1 MKFLLIL
8 LSVIVVAVI
17 LRKLIRYKTLAPLLP
32 RKYNFGKRRITLRE
46 VLRLLEEREAK
57 TLVETGVARM
67 GLEKSKSDG
76 ASTVVFGMW
85 AKQNEG
91 HLYSVDIDPE
101 ATERAGAAVSEMG
114 LTDNVTLVT
123 SDSVA
128 YLDDFTDSVDFLYL
142 DSYDYHK
149 TDTAIQTASQDHH
162 LKEIKAIEGCL
173 HDDTVILI
181 DDCDMPNGGK
191 GKLVIERLTAQGWK
205 VHMSEYQVIL
215 VGDASKDTR

>member
-8 LSVIVVAVI
+8 LSVIVVAVV
-17 LRKLIRYKTLAPLLP
+17 LRKLVRYKTLAPLLP
-32 RKYNFGKRRITLRE
+32 RKYNFGKRRNTLRE
-46 VLRLLEEREAK
+46 VLRLLDERNAT
-57 TLVETGVARM
+57 TLLETGVARM
-67 GLEKSKSDG
+67 GLEKSKGDG
-76 ASTVVFGMW
+76 ASTIVFGLW
-85 AKQNEG
+85 AKQNDA

-101 ATERAGAAVSEMG
+101 ATERAGIAVDDMD
-114 LTDNVTLVT
+114 LADNVTLVT

-128 YLDDFTDSVDFLYL
+128 YLDEFTDTVDFLYL

-173 HDDTVILI
+173 HENSVILI

-191 GKLVIERLTAQGWK
+191 GKLVIERLTARGWK

-215 VGDASKDTR
+215 VRDMG

>member
-1 MKFLLIL
+1 MKFLLAL
-8 LSVIVVAVI
+8 VVVAVAAAAI
-17 LRKLIRYKTLAPLLP
+17 RKLVRYKTLAPLLP
-32 RKYNFGKRRITLRE
+32 RRYNFGKRRDTLRE
-46 VLRLLEEREAK
+46 VLRLLDERGAK

-67 GLEKSKSDG
+67 GLEKSKGDG
-76 ASTVVFGMW
+76 ASTIVFGVW
-85 AKQNEG
+85 AKQNDA

-101 ATERAGAAVSEMG
+101 ATERAGQAV
-114 LTDNVTLVT
+114 TDMDLSDSVTLVT

-128 YLDDFTDSVDFLYL
+128 YLDEFTDMVDFLYL

-173 HDDTVILI
+173 HEDTVILI

-191 GKLVIERLTAQGWK
+191 GKLVIERLTAKGWK

-215 VGDASKDTR
+215 VKGK

>member
-1 MKFLLIL
+1 MKFLLAL
-8 LSVIVVAVI
+8 VVVAVAAAAI
-17 LRKLIRYKTLAPLLP
+17 RKLVRFKTLAPLLP
-32 RKYNFGKRRITLRE
+32 RRYNFGKRRDTLRE
-46 VLRLLEEREAK
+46 VLRLLDERGAR

-67 GLEKSKSDG
+67 GLEKSKGDG
-76 ASTVVFGMW
+76 ASTIVFGLW
-85 AKQNEG
+85 ARQNDA

-101 ATERAGAAVSEMG
+101 ATERAGQAVANMDLS
-114 LTDNVTLVT
+114 DSVTLVT

-128 YLDDFTDSVDFLYL
+128 YLDEFTDMVDFLYL

-149 TDTAIQTASQDHH
+149 TDTAIQIASQDHH

-173 HDDTVILI
+173 HEDTVILI

-191 GKLVIERLTAQGWK
+191 GKLVIERLTAKGWK

-215 VGDASKDTR
+215 VKGK

>member
-1 MKFLLIL
+1 MKFLPIL
-8 LSVIVVAVI
+8 LSVIVVAVV
-17 LRKLIRYKTLAPLLP
+17 LRKLVRYKTLAPLLP
-32 RKYNFGKRRITLRE
+32 RKYNFGKRRDTLRE
-46 VLRLLEEREAK
+46 VLRLLDERNAT
-57 TLVETGVARM
+57 TLLETGVARM
-67 GLEKSKSDG
+67 GLEKSKGDG
-76 ASTVVFGMW
+76 ASTIVFGLW
-85 AKQNEG
+85 SKQNDA

-101 ATERAGAAVSEMG
+101 ATKRAGVAVDAMG
-114 LTDNVTLVT
+114 LGDSVTLVT

-128 YLDDFTDSVDFLYL
+128 YLENFTDSVDFLYL

-149 TDTAIQTASQDHH
+149 TDTAIQTASQNHH

-215 VGDASKDTR
+215 VRDTE

>member
-1 MKFLLIL
+1 MKFLLAL
-8 LSVIVVAVI
+8 IVVAVAAAVI
-17 LRKLIRYKTLAPLLP
+17 RKIVRFKTLEPLLP
-32 RKYNFGKRRITLRE
+32 RRYNFGKRRDTLRE
-46 VLRLLEEREAK
+46 VLRLLDERGAT
-57 TLVETGVARM
+57 TLLETGVARM
-67 GLEKSKSDG
+67 GLEKSKGDG
-76 ASTVVFGMW
+76 ASTIVFGLW
-85 AKQNEG
+85 AKQNDA

-101 ATERAGAAVSEMG
+101 ATERAGIAVHDMD
-114 LTDNVTLVT
+114 LADHVTLVT

-128 YLDDFTDSVDFLYL
+128 YLDEFTDAVDFLYL

-173 HDDTVILI
+173 HEDTVILI

-191 GKLVIERLTAQGWK
+191 GKLVIERLTAKGWK

-215 VGDASKDTR
+215 VRDVG

>member
-1 MKFLLIL
+1 MKFVLAL
-8 LSVIVVAVI
+8 VAVLLAAAI
-17 LRKLIRYKTLAPLLP
+17 IRKIVRFKTLSPLLP
-32 RKYNFGKRRITLRE
+32 AKYNFGKRRDTLRE

-57 TLVETGVARM
+57 VLVETGVARM
-67 GLEKSKSDG
+67 GLEKSKGDG
-76 ASTVVFGMW
+76 ASTIVFSLW
-85 AKQNEG
+85 AKQNDA

-101 ATERAGAAVSEMG
+101 ATAKAGEAVAAMELG
-114 LTDNVTLVT
+114 DHVTLVT

-128 YLDDFTDSVDFLYL
+128 YLENFTDAVDFLYL

-149 TDTAIQTASQDHH
+149 TDTEIQRASQAHH
-162 LKEIKAIEGCL
+162 LKEIVAIEGCL

-191 GKLVIERLTAQGWK
+191 GKLVIERLTANGWT

-215 VGDASKDTR
+215 LRDSA

>member
-1 MKFLLIL
+1 MKFLLAL
-8 LSVIVVAVI
+8 IVVAAAAAVI
-17 LRKLIRYKTLAPLLP
+17 RKLVRYKTLDPLLP
-32 RKYNFGKRRITLRE
+32 RRYNFGKRRDTLRE
-46 VLRLLEEREAK
+46 VLRLLDERGAT
-57 TLVETGVARM
+57 TLLETGVARM
-67 GLEKSKSDG
+67 GLEKSKGDG
-76 ASTVVFGMW
+76 ASTIVFGLW
-85 AKQNEG
+85 AKQNDA

-101 ATERAGAAVSEMG
+101 ATERAGIAVHDMD
-114 LTDNVTLVT
+114 LADHVTLVT

-128 YLDDFTDSVDFLYL
+128 YLDEFTDAVDFLYL

-173 HDDTVILI
+173 HEDTIILI

-191 GKLVIERLTAQGWK
+191 GKLVIERLTAKGWK

-215 VGDASKDTR
+215 VRDVG

>member
-1 MKFLLIL
+1 MKIL
-8 LSVIVVAVI
+8 FVVIAALVAAAVI
-17 LRKLIRYKTLAPLLP
+17 RKLVRYKTLSPLLP
-32 RKYNFGKRRITLRE
+32 RRYNFGKRRDTLRE
-46 VLRLLEEREAK
+46 VLRLLDERGAN

-67 GLEKSKSDG
+67 GLEKSKGDG
-76 ASTVVFGMW
+76 ASTIVFGLW
-85 AKQNEG
+85 AKQNSA
-91 HLYSVDIDPE
+91 HLFSVDIDPE
-101 ATERAGAAVSEMG
+101 ATQRAGESVREMELSE
-114 LTDNVTLVT
+114 NVTLVT

-128 YLDDFTDSVDFLYL
+128 YLDDFTDAVDFLYL

-173 HDDTVILI
+173 HDGTIILI

-191 GKLVIERLTAQGWK
+191 GKLVIDRLTADGWK

-215 VGDASKDTR
+215 VRESE

>member
-1 MKFLLIL
+1 MKFLLAFIIL
-8 LSVIVVAVI
+8 VIAAALV
-17 LRKLIRYKTLAPLLP
+17 RKLLRFKTLTPLLP
-32 RKYNFGKRRITLRE
+32 RKYNFGKRRDTLRE
-46 VLRLLEEREAK
+46 VLRLLDERGARV
-57 TLVETGVARM
+57 LLETGVARM
-67 GLEKSKSDG
+67 GLEKSKGDG
-76 ASTVVFGMW
+76 ASTIVFGLW
-85 AKQNEG
+85 AKQNDA

-101 ATERAGAAVSEMG
+101 ATQRAGQAVAAMG
-114 LTDNVTLVT
+114 LSNNVTLVT

-128 YLDDFTDSVDFLYL
+128 YLDDFTETVDFLYL

-173 HDDTVILI
+173 HDKTVILI

-191 GKLVIERLTAQGWK
+191 GKLVIEWLTERGWK

-215 VGDASKDTR
+215 VQAT